1 MRRHSTRAASAAL
14 IAMLALPAAAA
25 AQSPVPPQFSI
36 TVNREPLVQG
46 QPFELVIAIA
56 TESAGDPEVRLPQ
69 FRGLR
74 VIRQSESHPMSFS
87 FSFGFGG
94 QNQRQTKRTSNYS
107 FLLVADRPGSYALDP
122 VLVTI
127 DGRQFK
133 SDSITLKVIDSDASA
148 PPGAPGPPGPS
159 PGAGSLVPDPGSGFG
174 VAPPPGTERS
184 LDGEAL
190 AGAVVD
196 PQCFVQL
203 EVSRPEAVIGEMV
216 VLTVWLYTSS
226 RVSDVEVLR
235 EPGTEGFWVETLLA
249 GQRRLAFEPVLVGG
263 RPYER
268 GVLRKLA
275 LFPIEAG
282 TLTIAPVM
290 VDVETRRGGLFSR
303 PSVVKRASPAVQ
315 VAVIGLPDDGQPPDF
330 DPANVGRFNYRV
342 EADRVEVAVGE
353 PVTLTISVSG
363 EGNLRNVNLP
373 QLTAV
378 DGFKVYPPENEVNLR
393 PSEQNVVGTRVSR
406 VLMIPKQHG
415 TLTVPGIPWSFFD
428 PAAGE
433 YRTLRS
439 PQISIV
445 VKPGAQSAGAGANAD
460 PETAAAM
467 PADGGGAF
475 ERLARRLRSIESHAV
490 LEQHDLGPIMT
501 RSWFLAAVLAAPLLF
516 LAVLLGSRARRRA
529 AESWNRDRARR
540 AGAVARKELASL
552 RKQPEQLPA
561 TDFFGGL
568 QRVIVR
574 FLESR
579 LEVAVAG
586 DTMDELRRRLCRR
599 GFPAGLA
606 ERVVTELEC
615 CDFARFARSAGA
627 AAERRSGLERMQ
639 ALVDELAAVA
649 VTRPEKEEPR

>member
-14 IAMLALPAAAA
+14 IAMLALPAVAG

-36 TVNREPLVQG
+36 TVNREPIVQG
-46 QPFELVIAIA
+46 QPFELVIAVA

-94 QNQRQTKRTSNYS
+94 QTQRQTKRTSNYS
-107 FLLVADRPGSYALDP
+107 FVLVADRPGAYALDP

-133 SDSITLKVIDSDASA
+133 SDPVTLKVLDSQAALSA
-148 PPGAPGPPGPS
+148 GTPGPS
-159 PGAGSLVPDPGSGFG
+159 GPDPGAGSPAPDPGSGFG
-174 VAPPPGTERS
+174 AAPLPDAERS
-184 LDGEAL
+184 LDAEAL

-203 EVSRPEAVIGEMV
+203 ELSRTEAVIGELV

-226 RVSDVEVLR
+226 RVSDVEVVR

-282 TLTIAPVM
+282 TLSVSPVM
-290 VDVETRRGGLFSR
+290 VNVETRRGGLFSR
-303 PSVVKRASPAVQ
+303 SNTVKRASPAVKIA
-315 VAVIGLPDDGQPPDF
+315 VAGLPEEGQPTGF
-330 DPANVGRFNYRV
+330 DPANVGRFSYRV
-342 EADRVEVAVGE
+342 EADRAEVEIGE

-373 QLTAV
+373 QLSEV

-393 PSEQNVVGTRVSR
+393 PSEQNVVGTRISR
-406 VLMIPKQHG
+406 VLMIPKRHG
-415 TLTVPGIPWSFFD
+415 TLTVPDIPWSFFD

-433 YRTLRS
+433 YHTVRS
-439 PQISIV
+439 PRIAIA
-445 VKPGAQSAGAGANAD
+445 VKPGDQSAEAGTNVD
-460 PETAAAM
+460 PVTSVAM
-467 PADGGGAF
+467 PADPGGAF
-475 ERLARRLRSIESHAV
+475 ERLARRLRSIESRAA
-490 LEQHDLGPIMT
+490 LEPDGLAPTVT
-501 RSWFLAAVLAAPLLF
+501 RPWYLAAVLAAPLTY

-529 AESWNRDRARR
+529 TESRNRDRSRR
-540 AGAVARKELASL
+540 ANAVARKELAGL
-552 RKQPEQLPA
+552 RKQLEQLPA
-561 TDFFGGL
+561 TNFFGEL
-568 QRVIVR
+568 QRVLAR

-579 LEVAVAG
+579 LEAAIAG

-599 GFPAGLA
+599 GFAAGLA
-606 ERVVTELEC
+606 ERVVAELEC
-615 CDFARFARSAGA
+615 CDFARFARSAGDA
-627 AAERRSGLERMQ
+627 GERRAGLERMQ
-639 ALVDELAAVA
+639 ALIDELAAVA
-649 VTRPEKEEPR
+649 VTRPEEEERR